1 MILALRMATQKLD
14 VEKFTRENDFHLWRF
29 KMRDLLVDQGIEEVL
44 EDSQSS
50 KKARK
55 IKEEDLQDT
64 MDKAH
69 NTIILSLGGGVLR
82 EAGESNYSYWSLEE
96 IERSIY

>member
-1 MILALRMATQKLD
+1 MATQKLD
-14 VEKFTRENDFHLWRF
+14 VEKFTKENDFHVWRF
-29 KMRDLLVDQGIEEVL
+29 KMRDLLVDQGIDEVL

-55 IKEEDLQDT
+55 IKEDLQDT

-69 NTIILSLGGGVLR
+69 DTIILSLGGGVLR
-82 EAGESNYSYWSLEE
+82 EVGEIKLQLLVFGRN
-96 IERSIY
+96 

>member
-1 MILALRMATQKLD
+1 
-14 VEKFTRENDFHLWRF
+14 
-29 KMRDLLVDQGIEEVL
+29 MRDLLVDQGIEEVL

-82 EAGESNYSYWSLEE
+82 WGNQTTATGLWKKLKDLYTKKFLDKRLSTKKRLYTLQVEAGY
-96 IERSIY
+96 